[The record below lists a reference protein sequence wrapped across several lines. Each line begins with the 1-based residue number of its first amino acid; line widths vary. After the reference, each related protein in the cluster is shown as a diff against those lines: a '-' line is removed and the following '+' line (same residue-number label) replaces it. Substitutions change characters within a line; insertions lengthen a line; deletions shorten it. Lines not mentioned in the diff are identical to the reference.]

1 MIRRTA
7 ALVMA
12 AVLAIAGLGGCAGS
26 KKARSDKMQIVCT
39 IFPAYDWTKTL
50 LGSHEDEAEITYL
63 QSDGSDLHSYEPSA
77 KDLALISECDLFI
90 FVGGESDSWSADAVK
105 NAKNKKMK
113 KIDLLEVLGSSVKD
127 NSLADELDSKESEEE
142 GSGSAA
148 EGKAKEEPVHD
159 EHVWLSPRNAEV
171 FCNKITNALCELDQL
186 HEEDYKK
193 NLVSYRKKLNELDI
207 RFSEL
212 AADSRISTLIFCDRF
227 PFRYFAEDY
236 GFKYYS
242 AYSGCTSGEEAS
254 AEMLTLMSQK
264 IDKLKI
270 NRVFT
275 TEQPQSGI
283 ADTVISAAETKDIK
297 TVKLDSM
304 HSVDQKMIDEDTT
317 YLSIMES
324 NYDILEE
331 ALS

>member
-186 HEEDYKK
+186 HE
-193 NLVSYRKKLNELDI
+193 
-207 RFSEL
+207 
-212 AADSRISTLIFCDRF
+212 
-227 PFRYFAEDY
+227 
-236 GFKYYS
+236 
-242 AYSGCTSGEEAS
+242 
-254 AEMLTLMSQK
+254 
-264 IDKLKI
+264 
-270 NRVFT
+270 
-275 TEQPQSGI
+275 
-283 ADTVISAAETKDIK
+283 
-297 TVKLDSM
+297 
-304 HSVDQKMIDEDTT
+304 
-317 YLSIMES
+317 
-324 NYDILEE
+324 
-331 ALS
+331 